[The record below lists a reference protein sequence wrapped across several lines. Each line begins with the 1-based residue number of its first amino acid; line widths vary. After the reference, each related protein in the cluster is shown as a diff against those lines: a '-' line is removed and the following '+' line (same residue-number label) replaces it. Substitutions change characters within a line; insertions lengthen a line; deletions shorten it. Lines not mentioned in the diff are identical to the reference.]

1 MKKSSIFEMLDF
13 CLKLSYF
20 WRDLN
25 DKTYDTELVFI
36 KLSEKYTVSVIGILK
51 IPRTSLENEIPHPH

>member
-1 MKKSSIFEMLDF
+1 MNKSSSVFEMLDF

-36 KLSEKYTVSVIGILK
+36 KLSEKYTASVIEFK
-51 IPRTSLENEIPHPH
+51 

>member
-1 MKKSSIFEMLDF
+1 MKKSSSIFEMLDF

-36 KLSEKYTVSVIGILK
+36 KLSEKYTVSVIGI
-51 IPRTSLENEIPHPH
+51 